1 MPLDEDFERIVGL
14 FARLTGGV
22 DHMRDGQAAT
32 EAMLA
37 SAEYEL
43 EQVRRDLDRVRLAP
57 LVLNKVA

>member
-22 DHMRDGQAAT
+22 DHMRSGQEST

-37 SAEYEL
+37 SVEYEL
-43 EQVRRDLDRVRLAP
+43 EQMRRDVDLVKLEP
-57 LVLNKVA
+57 LTLKVA